1 MFSFN
6 KGRPIA
12 IIKNGRYNNQI
23 LHLYDPY
30 QKCCDKCSGHC
41 KSSKNKCCQD
51 CIGSGCGEGIDN
63 DKKQKTEFIIHD
75 SGKLQPLPNFKKTE
89 RLYIAGPTESGKSF
103 YIKNFLLQYRKVY
116 PDRDIH
122 IFSNVES
129 DPEIDVIPKIKK
141 YKLDLQLN
149 SQNGFIKSEKLANS
163 MVVFDDIDRIQNKNI
178 SNIIKNLRDDLLT
191 KGRHEDISVIV
202 TNHLLTDY
210 KDTRIILNE
219 SNSFTFFPKS
229 GSVYGLNYILK
240 TYLGLGKD
248 QIKKVMNLNS
258 RWVTIYKLY
267 PNYVLYEKG
276 AFIM

>member
-1 MFSFN
+1 MFSLS

-12 IIKNGRYNNQI
+12 IVHGGRYNNQI
-23 LHLYDPY
+23 LYLYDPY
-30 QKCCDKCSGHC
+30 QKCCDSCSALC
-41 KSSKNKCCQD
+41 KTKKNKCCES
-51 CIGSGCGEGIDN
+51 CLGAGCGQGDE
-63 DKKQKTEFIIHD
+63 DKKERKEFIIHD
-75 SGKLQPLPNFKKTE
+75 GGKLQPLPNFTKTE

-116 PDRDIH
+116 PHRDIH

-129 DPEIDVIPKIKK
+129 DKEIDVIPRIKK

-178 SNIIKNLRDDLLT
+178 STIIKNLRDDLLT
-191 KGRHEDISVIV
+191 KGRHDDISVIV

-219 SNSFTFFPKS
+219 SNSFTFYPKS

-240 TYLGLGKD
+240 TYLGLSKE

-267 PNYVLYEKG
+267 PNYVLYERG
-276 AFIM
+276 AFIL